1 MQIKENIMDEDFE
14 YFLEKLSPQASRLD
28 VPKSSFNKY
37 RGKLPDKLLEY
48 WQERGWGGYANG
60 LFTIVNP
67 EEYEPVLDAWI
78 GETPYMDKDAYHI
91 IARSAFGKLYFWGE
105 RSGRT
110 LMIDT
115 VYSLAFPKENFQFLE
130 KKDLELFMQ
139 CFFSGQDKESNDFE
153 NLFEPAIKKYRSL
166 DYDEMFGFVPAL
178 AMGGKPEL
186 KFIEP
191 VKAVEH
197 LVMLAQMEP
206 LKEITAASFGG

>member
-1 MQIKENIMDEDFE
+1 MDEFFQDFLKE
-14 YFLEKLSPQASRLD
+14 MSPQVSRLD
-28 VPKSSFNKY
+28 VPQSSFDKY
-37 RGKLPDKLLEY
+37 RGKLPNKLLEY

-60 LFTIVNP
+60 LFTIVDP

-91 IARSAFGKLYFWGE
+91 IARSAFGNLFFWGE
-105 RSGRT
+105 RSGST
-110 LMIDT
+110 LVIEP
-115 VYSLAFPKENFQFLE
+115 VYALAFPQENLTFE
-130 KKDLELFMQ
+130 TKSELELDMQ
-139 CFFSGQDKESNDFE
+139 SFFFGQNKKRNDFE
-153 NLFEPAIKKYRSL
+153 DLFEPALKKYRSL

-197 LVMLAQMEP
+197 LVMLAQLDT
-206 LKEITAASFGG
+206 LKEITSASFAG